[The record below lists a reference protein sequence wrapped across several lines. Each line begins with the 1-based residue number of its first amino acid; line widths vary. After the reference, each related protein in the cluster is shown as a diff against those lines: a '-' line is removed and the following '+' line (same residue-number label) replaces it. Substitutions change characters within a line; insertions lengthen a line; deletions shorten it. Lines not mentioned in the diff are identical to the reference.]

1 MSPTPL
7 LEVQDLSAGYG
18 SVEVLHQV
26 SLQVGAG
33 EIVAIVGAN
42 GAGKSTLINTLSGI
56 VRARS
61 GQITLAGQSLTRLA
75 PARIARAGVRQVP
88 EGRRMFA
95 DLSVEDNLRLGAYG
109 RPRQEIQQ
117 DLERVFD
124 LFARL
129 RERRA
134 QAAGT
139 LSGGEQQMVAIG
151 RAMMGRP
158 QLLMLD
164 EPSMGLAP
172 LITAEIFRL
181 ITRLQH
187 EMGIAVL
194 LVEQNARAALKMS
207 HRAYV
212 LSLGRFTISGS
223 GEALLFDP
231 RVQEA
236 FLGGHAAPTPPPAAH
251 AVPA

>member
-7 LEVQDLSAGYG
+7 LEVRDLCAGYG

-26 SLQVGAG
+26 SLHVDAG
-33 EIVAIVGAN
+33 EIVSIVGAN

-56 VRARS
+56 VRPRAGS
-61 GQITLAGQSLTRLA
+61 ITLAGQSLTRLA
-75 PARIARAGVRQVP
+75 PARIARVGVRQVP

-95 DLSVEDNLRLGAYG
+95 DLSVEDNLRLGGYG
-109 RPRQEIQQ
+109 RARHEIQQ

-124 LFARL
+124 LFSRL

-181 ITRLQH
+181 ITRLQQ

-223 GEALLFDP
+223 GEQLLFDP

-236 FLGGHAAPTPPPAAH
+236 FLGGHTSAATSH